1 MSQEFNAP
9 AKPSVK
15 VRGWVDPFHPQATA
29 FGCVMAGT
37 TVADAISKACKVA
50 RTRKRYMRRGLV
62 YLGRKTAQ
70 GDYKWTRIPQSA
82 WNKVRLKPNDSLTFR
97 LLPEGGGGG
106 KNPLRA
112 ILNIVVMAV
121 AVVAAVFTAGASLFA
136 VNGALALSGAI
147 TAGGL
152 TVGGLIAGALVGG
165 LVMTMGQMLIDK
177 IAPIKQKSI
186 SGPTAA
192 DQEDVYS
199 LSGSSNSIDKWG
211 TVPILFGKGNFA
223 PKKAA
228 APYTELNDDDMYLHE
243 LFIWGECGSGD
254 IKISNLKLGDTP
266 IDNYDNVEVETW
278 RFDPKNPTYSKY
290 YPTGVIQK
298 DLSFLVRNKKDDGT
312 TPNWYEQSF
321 AADDKLTSIS
331 VDINFNALVM
341 FDAYG
346 NATNCSVTF
355 RIQYKEKDSP
365 TWKDSYVVIRDGVGN
380 VVSLTPD
387 YTITAKSSSPVR
399 RTFYLMDAY
408 GIGVGGDKSY
418 DIRLCRTTA
427 DHNTESQDDTKIQD
441 DAYWTVLRGHTTTR
455 PININYPVVLTAIRI
470 KATDQLNG
478 AISNLTGDYQVHMKN
493 YNQDTKKWEMSAT
506 RDLIPAIRYVLQE
519 CSARIQ
525 PDSVIDWD
533 NFIETDAY
541 WKSLGWKYDKVL
553 NSQTSVLNMVQD
565 ICAAGL
571 ASPTFID
578 GKWAV
583 IVDKP
588 RDEVVMGITSAN
600 SWGWSVD
607 RVTSELPHIIQC
619 DFINQDTW
627 ESDMMEV
634 EVDSSYKNEGRT
646 PIYEKV
652 TFDGVTIPDNI
663 YKQARFHYTDAK
675 TQVRTISMTMW
686 DESLVATR
694 GDLVSLS
701 QPYLIPAGLEAGR
714 IKSIK
719 TNEQGYITAVTTD
732 VLNTVGI
739 GTAGLGIKI
748 YLSNGTIAHAQLAAN
763 NTGDDKTKTLIF
775 KEPITANIERGNKY
789 TLGYYGEEDFL
800 AVITSMKFN
809 ADFTCQLTCVDYI
822 ADKYG
827 VFDPNFKIPTF
838 QSLITKPITASTSLT
853 TTPVVINIITDERA
867 LIKVGDTV
875 KSRAMFSFG
884 VPSNIDS
891 RATSIR
897 GQYRIHNT
905 LDGSDGEVVPGKW
918 VTFLNIPISETTGYC
933 NEVEDGESYD
943 FRFQYISTDGKTS
956 NWRTTWEG
964 KEMAGITVIG
974 KTSPPPSVDRIYCET
989 DPNRG
994 IKLEWS
1000 SVNVLD
1006 LDHYSIIGAGIGGS
1020 VGNGIPDADDE
1031 AVAIKTIDTQLW
1043 VMPYGAKGELTYG
1056 VYAVDTLGNMSPT
1069 MVTVT
1074 AEAVPP
1080 KTPEPKFTITQ
1091 DGGVIT
1097 WDDCKSLWEID
1108 HYIVEDVYNN
1118 HKHDTIDRYLA
1129 LTPRK
1134 AGYDYDF
1141 NITAVD
1147 IYGNTSGV
1155 GNIGFTVENP
1165 AFLEKDIEGNLVPV
1179 KQCDVSIKDTN
1190 LIIKWP
1196 AAVSLFPI
1204 DHYRIVEGATTIA
1217 EVKSTEYSMI
1227 APLAPAGS
1235 STNTHS
1241 YGIIAVDIA
1250 GNESATLEG
1259 SKTIEPPKAPG
1270 TVVATKNGNVLDIT
1284 WEASVS
1290 DVTVSHYIVKHYAT
1304 DTADTKVVLIPEYT
1318 LGVFDTNF
1326 VSIPAVIVG
1335 THTFTVTAVNASGT
1349 EGEPRTGTFT
1359 SVAPPSIVFEDC
1371 SPVDNNVMIRYT
1383 VDTNKVFWPIKEYH
1397 VFDVEYLP
1405 NGKPVTAIIGHSDT
1419 QFFADIKMQGGTYTY
1434 GIVTV
1439 DIAGNESDMVTR
1451 TVTVNQPPNFVL
1463 YTDKDSTFN
1472 GIKTNMLLD
1481 GAGGMY
1487 GPIAYDDTWATNV
1500 TRVAS
1505 ILAKTDNTVTWD
1517 DKVQN
1522 NMPFFFSPEGGSN
1535 LVGSYQEIV
1544 DVGTLVPSSAITV
1557 TVTSNTLSGEPTMT
1571 QLIETSEDMVTWSV
1585 VDTTGK
1591 ALSKNFQYV
1600 RITLSWTGGIVY
1612 VTDIH
1617 FQMASSEMND
1627 AGNVIF
1633 TDEDYLVDDKPIDS
1647 TDDEPIGKLVKFNKP
1662 FVDIIAFTGLTVRGS
1677 GQKSAYVIFKDTPN
1691 PTWFRVF
1698 ILDKD
1703 GNRAPGQVDWSV
1715 KGV

>member
-37 TVADAISKACKVA
+37 TVADAISKACKAA

-62 YLGRKTAQ
+62 YLGRKTTK

-106 KNPLRA
+106 GGKNPLRA

-121 AVVAAVFTAGASLFA
+121 AVVAAVATAGSSLFA
-136 VNGALALSGAI
+136 ASGLLAGSTI
-147 TAGGL
+147 AGSL
-152 TVGGLIAGALVGG
+152 TVGGLIAGSLVGG
-165 LVMTMGQMLIDK
+165 LVMTMGQMLVDK
-177 IAPIKQKSI
+177 IAPIKQSSI

-199 LSGSSNSIDKWG
+199 LSSSSNSIDKWG
-211 TVPILFGKGNFA
+211 TVPILFGKGNIA
-223 PKKAA
+223 PRKAA

-243 LFIWGECGSGD
+243 LFIWGECGSGS
-254 IKISNLKLGDTP
+254 IEISNLKLGDTP
-266 IDNYDNVEVETW
+266 IVNYDNVNVETW
-278 RFDPKNPTYSKY
+278 RFDPKNPTYSAY
-290 YPTGVIQK
+290 YPTGVVQK
-298 DLSFLVRNKKDDGT
+298 DLSFLVRNKNDQGVS
-312 TPNWYEQSF
+312 PNWYEQSF
-321 AADDKLTSIS
+321 DSSDEFTSVS
-331 VDINFNALVM
+331 VDVSFNALV
-341 FDAYG
+341 AYDDKG
-346 NATNCSVTF
+346 NAKNCSVTF
-355 RIQYKEKDSP
+355 RIQYREKGTS
-365 TWKDSYVVIRDGVGN
+365 TWKDSYVGSSI
-380 VVSLTPD
+380 D
-387 YTITAKSSSPVR
+387 YTVTAKSSSAVR
-399 RTFYLMDAY
+399 RTFYLQDAY
-408 GIGVGGDKSY
+408 GNAVGGNKSY
-418 DIRLCRTTA
+418 DIRLWRLTA
-427 DHNTESQDDTKIQD
+427 DHNSESEEDSKIHD
-441 DAYWTVLRGHTTTR
+441 DAYWTVLRGHTTQR

-478 AISNLTGDYQVHMKN
+478 AISNLTGDYQVYMKN
-493 YNQDTKKWEMSAT
+493 YNQSSKQWEISAT

-519 CSARIQ
+519 CSARPQ

-553 NSQTSVLNMVQD
+553 DSQTSVLNMVQD

-627 ESDMMEV
+627 ASDMMEV
-634 EVDSSYKNEGRT
+634 EVDASYKEEGRT

-652 TFDGVTIPDNI
+652 TFDGVTVPDNI

-714 IKSIK
+714 IKSVM

-732 VLNTVGI
+732 VLNTVGR
-739 GTAGLGIKI
+739 GREGFGIKI
-748 YLSNGTIAHAQLAAN
+748 YLSNGTIAHAQLAV
-763 NTGDDKTKTLIF
+763 NTSDDDKIKTLTF

-789 TLGYYGEEDFL
+789 TLGYYEEEDFL

-822 ADKYG
+822 GEKYG
-827 VFDPNFKIPTF
+827 VFDPNFEIPTF
-838 QSLITKPITASTSLT
+838 QSLITKPVTASTSLT
-853 TTPVVINIITDERA
+853 TTPVIINIITDERV

-875 KSRAMFSFG
+875 KSRVMFSFG

-891 RATSIR
+891 RAAAIR

-905 LDGSDGEVVPGKW
+905 LDGDDNEVIPGKW
-918 VTFLNIPISETTGYC
+918 ITFLNIPISETVGYC

-943 FRFQYISTDGKTS
+943 FRFQYVANDGKAS
-956 NWRTTWEG
+956 SWKTTWQG
-964 KEMAGITVIG
+964 SEMSNITVIG
-974 KTSPPPSVDRIYCET
+974 KTSPPPSVDRISCET

-1043 VMPYGAKGELTYG
+1043 IMPYGAKGDLTYG

-1069 MVTVT
+1069 MVTIT
-1074 AEAVPP
+1074 AEAIPP
-1080 KTPEPKFTITQ
+1080 KTPVPVFTKTQ
-1091 DGGVIT
+1091 EGGVIT

-1118 HKHDTIDRYLA
+1118 YKHDTIDRYLA

-1147 IYGNTSGV
+1147 IYGNTSSV

-1165 AFLEKDIEGNLVPV
+1165 DTPVPTA
-1179 KQCDVSIKDTN
+1179 SIKGSN
-1190 LIIKWP
+1190 LIIRWDNIE
-1196 AAVSLFPI
+1196 SLYTI
-1204 DHYRIVEGATTIA
+1204 DHYEVWEGDKHLGNI
-1217 EVKSTEYSMI
+1217 KGTEFGMP
-1227 APLAPAGS
+1227 APLYPSGS
-1235 STNTHS
+1235 SVNAHS
-1241 YGIIAVDIA
+1241 YNVYAVDIA
-1250 GNESATLEG
+1250 GNRSAAG
-1259 SKTIEPPKAPG
+1259 DCSITIEPPKAPG
-1270 TVVATKNGNVLDIT
+1270 TVVVTKNGNVLDIA

-1290 DVTVSHYIVKHYAT
+1290 DVIVSHYIVKHSAIT
-1304 DTADTKVVLIPEYT
+1304 TGSSNTVIIPEYT
-1318 LGVFDTNF
+1318 LGVFDTTF
-1326 VSIPAVIVG
+1326 VSIPAVIAG
-1335 THTFTVTAVNASGT
+1335 IHTFTVTAVNASGT
-1349 EGEPRTGTFT
+1349 AGAPGTGTFT
-1359 SVAPPSIVFEDC
+1359 SVNPPDIVFEDC
-1371 SPVDNNVMIRYT
+1371 SPVDNNVMMRYT
-1383 VDTNKVFWPIKEYH
+1383 VDTSKVFWPIKEYR
-1397 VFDVEYLP
+1397 VFDVEYLAD
-1405 NGKPVTAIIGHSDT
+1405 GTPVTAEIGRIDT

-1434 GIVTV
+1434 GIVAV
-1439 DIAGNESDMVTR
+1439 DVAGNESNMVTR
-1451 TVTVNQPPNFVL
+1451 TVTVNQPPNFIL

-1481 GAGGMY
+1481 GVGGMY
-1487 GPIAYDDTWATNV
+1487 GPIAYDDTWASNV

-1505 ILAKTDNTVTWD
+1505 ILSKSDDTVTWD

-1522 NMPFFFSPEGGSN
+1522 NMPFFFSPEGGSD
-1535 LVGSYQEIV
+1535 LVGSYQETV
-1544 DVGTLVPSSAITV
+1544 DVGMVVPSSSIMV
-1557 TVTSNTLSGEPTMT
+1557 TVTSNVLSGEPTMV
-1571 QLIETSEDMVTWSV
+1571 QLIETSEDNETWSV

-1591 ALSKNFQYV
+1591 ALSKDFRYA
-1600 RITLSWTGGIVY
+1600 RITLTWTGGLIY

-1617 FQMASSEMND
+1617 FQMASSEIND
-1627 AGNVIF
+1627 AGSVIF
-1633 TDEDYLVDDKPIDS
+1633 TDDDYANDDPAIDG
-1647 TDDEPIGKLVKFNKP
+1647 TDDEPIGKLVRFNKH

-1677 GQKSAYVIFKDTPN
+1677 GQKSAYIIFKDTPN

-1703 GNRAPGQVDWSV
+1703 GNRVPGHVDWAV

>member
-9 AKPSVK
+9 ATPSVK

-106 KNPLRA
+106 KSPLRA

-121 AVVAAVFTAGASLFA
+121 AVVATVLTAGALAGLAGYASFA
-136 VNGALALSGAI
+136 AMAGAAGATMA
-147 TAGGL
+147 TAA
-152 TVGGLIAGALVGG
+152 VVAGAALVGG
-165 LVMTMGQMLIDK
+165 LVMTMGQMLVDK
-177 IAPIKQKSI
+177 IAPIKQQSL
-186 SGPTAA
+186 STTAA

-199 LSGSSNSIDKWG
+199 LSGSSNTIDKWG

-228 APYTELNDDDMYLHE
+228 APYTELNSDDMYLHE

-254 IKISNLKLGDTP
+254 IKISNLKLGDTL
-266 IDNYDNVEVETW
+266 ITKYDNVEVETW
-278 RFDPKNPTYSKY
+278 RFDPKSPKYSKL

-298 DLSFLVRNKKDDGT
+298 DLSFLVRNKDDEGKS
-312 TPNWYEQSF
+312 PNWYEQSF
-321 AADDKLTSIS
+321 ASDDKLTRIS
-331 VDINFNALVM
+331 VDINFNALVKY
-341 FDAYG
+341 DGGG
-346 NATNCSVTF
+346 NAKNCSVTF
-355 RIQYKEKDSP
+355 LIQYREKGTS
-365 TWKDSYVVIRDGVGN
+365 TWKDSYIVKVNDADIPEASRN
-380 VVSLTPD
+380 

-399 RTFYLMDAY
+399 KTFYLKDENGVY
-408 GIGVGGDKSY
+408 VGGNKSY
-418 DIRLCRTTA
+418 DVRLRRTTA
-427 DHNTESQDDTKIQD
+427 DHNSESEEDTKIQD
-441 DAYWTVLRGHTTTR
+441 DAYWSALRGHTTQK

-478 AISNLTGDYQVHMKN
+478 SISNLTGDYQVHMKN
-493 YNQDTKKWEMSAT
+493 YNQSKKQWEVSAT

-519 CSARIQ
+519 CSARLQ

-619 DFINQDTW
+619 DFINQATW

-634 EVDSSYKNEGRT
+634 EVDSSYKEEGRT

-652 TFDGVTIPDNI
+652 TFDGVTIPNNV
-663 YKQARFHYTDAK
+663 YKQARFHYADAK

-714 IKSIK
+714 IKSVK

-732 VLNTVGI
+732 VLNTVGND
-739 GTAGLGIKI
+739 TDGLGIKI
-748 YLSNGTIAHAQLAAN
+748 YLSNGTIAHAKLAVN
-763 NTGDDKTKTLIF
+763 TTGDDKTKTLTF

-822 ADKYG
+822 GEKYG
-827 VFDPNFKIPTF
+827 VFDPNFEIPTF

-867 LIKVGDTV
+867 LIKVGNTV

-891 RATSIR
+891 RAAFIR

-905 LDGSDGEVVPGKW
+905 LDGSEDEIVPGKW

-943 FRFQYISTDGKTS
+943 FRFQYVATDGKTS
-956 NWRTTWEG
+956 NWKTTWAG
-964 KEMAGITVIG
+964 NEMTGITVIG
-974 KTSPPPSVDRIYCET
+974 KTSPPPAIGNIYCET
-989 DPNRG
+989 DPNKG
-994 IKLEWS
+994 IKLGWS
-1000 SVNVLD
+1000 GVNVLD

-1020 VGNGIPDADDE
+1020 IGNGVPDAEDE

-1043 VMPYGAKGELTYG
+1043 IMPYGAEGDLTYG

-1069 MVTVT
+1069 MATIT
-1074 AEAVPP
+1074 AKAVPP
-1080 KTPEPKFTITQ
+1080 KKPVPVFTKTQ

-1108 HYIVEDVYNN
+1108 YYIVEDVHNGY
-1118 HKHDTIDRYLA
+1118 KHDTIDRYLA

-1147 IYGNTSGV
+1147 IYGNTSEV
-1155 GNIGFTVENP
+1155 ANIGFTVENP
-1165 AFLEKDIEGNLVPV
+1165 AFLERDTEGNLVPV
-1179 KQCDVSIKDTN
+1179 KQCGVSVKDTN
-1190 LIIKWP
+1190 LIIRWP
-1196 AAVSLFPI
+1196 TPVSLFPI
-1204 DHYRIVEGATTIA
+1204 AHYRIVEGSTTIA
-1217 EVKSTEYSMI
+1217 EVKSTEYSMV

-1241 YGIIAVDIA
+1241 YGVIAVDIA
-1250 GNESATLEG
+1250 GNESAPLEG
-1259 SKTIEPPKAPG
+1259 SRTIYPPQAPG
-1270 TVVATKNGNVLDIT
+1270 LVMATKNGSVLDIT

-1290 DVTVSHYIVKHYAT
+1290 DITVSHYIVKHYAT
-1304 DTADTKVVLIPEYT
+1304 DTVNPKVTLIPEYT
-1318 LGVFDTNF
+1318 LGVFDTTF
-1326 VSIPAVIVG
+1326 VSIPAVITG

-1349 EGEPRTGTFT
+1349 EGEPKTGTFT
-1359 SVAPPSIVFEDC
+1359 SVAPPSVVFEDC
-1371 SPVDNNVMIRYT
+1371 SPVDNNVMMRYT
-1383 VDTNKVFWPIKEYH
+1383 VDANKVFWPIKEYQI
-1397 VFDVEYLP
+1397 FDVEYLP
-1405 NGKPVTAIIGHSDT
+1405 DNTPVKAILGRTDT

-1439 DIAGNESDMVTR
+1439 DIVGNESGMVTR
-1451 TVTVNQPPNFVL
+1451 NVAVNQPPNFIL

-1481 GAGGMY
+1481 GVGGMY
-1487 GPIAYDDTWATNV
+1487 GPIAYDDTWASNV
-1500 TRVAS
+1500 SRVGS
-1505 ILAKTDNTVTWD
+1505 ILSKSDDTVTWD

-1557 TVTSNTLSGEPTMT
+1557 TVTSNTLSGNPTMT

-1591 ALSKNFQYV
+1591 ALSKNFQYA
-1600 RITLSWTGGIVY
+1600 RITLTWTGGLIY
-1612 VTDIH
+1612 VSDIH

-1633 TDEDYLVDDKPIDS
+1633 TDEDYANNDPAIDS
-1647 TDDEPIGKLVKFNKP
+1647 TDDEPIGKLVKFNKQ
-1662 FVDIIAFTGLTVRGS
+1662 FVDIIAFTGLTVRGT
-1677 GQKSAYVIFKDTPN
+1677 GQKSAYIIFKDTPN